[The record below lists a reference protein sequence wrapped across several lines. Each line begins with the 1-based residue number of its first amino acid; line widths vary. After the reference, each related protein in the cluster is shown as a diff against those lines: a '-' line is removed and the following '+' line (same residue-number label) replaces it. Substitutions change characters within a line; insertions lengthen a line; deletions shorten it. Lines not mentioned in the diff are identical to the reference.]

1 MKLRKFFGIAAITI
15 SFVMV
20 QPLYAQ
26 TETPVGK
33 GSDAERAASAVGG
46 GVALIGA
53 WVIDVQN
60 VATPPF
66 QAMQT
71 FHIGGSMNESTDLLA
86 NLGEGPGHGG
96 WRKDGADTYTATFEL
111 FIFNPDHTPAGII
124 RVRETL
130 KLTGE
135 NSLTGFAVADIIL
148 PDGTLIED
156 IDHGT
161 LTGRR
166 VRVAA
171 VRPEELNGYPANAGF
186 ARRTP
191 GQTH

>member
-1 MKLRKFFGIAAITI
+1 MKLRKFFSIAAITI
-15 SFVMV
+15 GLVMA

-33 GSDAERAASAVGG
+33 GTDVERALAGG
-46 GVALIGA
+46 GGALIGA

-66 QAMQT
+66 VAMQT
-71 FHIGGSMNESTDLLA
+71 FHTGGSMNESTDLLA
-86 NLGEGPGHGG
+86 NLGEGPGHGS
-96 WRKDGADTYTATFEL
+96 WRKDGNTFTATFEL
-111 FIFNPDHTPAGII
+111 FIFNPDHSPAGII

-130 KLTGE
+130 KLTDE

-166 VRVAA
+166 VRLAP
-171 VRPEELNGYPANAGF
+171 VRAEEQQGFPLNARF
-186 ARRTP
+186 ARTR
-191 GQTH
+191 GTH

>member
-1 MKLRKFFGIAAITI
+1 MKLRTFFGIAAITI

-26 TETPVGK
+26 TEAPVGK
-33 GSDAERAASAVGG
+33 GPEAERAAPAAGG
-46 GVALIGA
+46 GVLIGA

-60 VATPPF
+60 VLTPPF

-86 NLGEGPGHGG
+86 GLGEGPGHGG
-96 WRKDGADTYTATFEL
+96 WRKDGDAFTATFEL
-111 FIFNPDHTPAGII
+111 FIFNPDRTPAGII

-130 KLTGE
+130 KLTDE

-171 VRPEELNGYPANAGF
+171 VRPEEQNGFPANAGF
-186 ARRTP
+186 AR
-191 GQTH
+191 QTH